1 MSMSMSTSSTTD
13 LLEVGRIGKPHGVRG
28 DTYVSFTSDV
38 ASRHEP
44 GSVMFVRTAS
54 GERRLV
60 VERSRPEKERHVVH
74 FEGVETREDAARLT
88 NAVLLAEPLDDGN
101 GELWVHRLIG
111 SSVVE
116 CSGTVRGTCVAVV
129 ANPAHDLLELDDGSL
144 VPVPFVVSCEA
155 GVTVIDPPEGLFG
168 LDDRADGIG

>member
-1 MSMSMSTSSTTD
+1 MSMSTSSTTD
-13 LLEVGRIGKPHGVRG
+13 LLEVGRVGKPHGVRG
-28 DTYVSFTSDV
+28 DTYVTFTSDV
-38 ASRHEP
+38 AARHEP

>member
-1 MSMSMSTSSTTD
+1 MPEM
-13 LLEVGRIGKPHGVRG
+13 LEVSRVGKPHGVRG
-28 DTYVSFTSDV
+28 DTYVTFTSDV
-38 ASRHEP
+38 AARHEP
-44 GSVMFVRTAS
+44 GSVLFVGGTGSA
-54 GERRLV
+54 RRLV
-60 VERSRPEKERHVVH
+60 IERSRPEKERHVVH

-116 CSGTVRGTCVAVV
+116 RSGTVRGTCVAVV

>member
-1 MSMSMSTSSTTD
+1 MSTSSTTD
-13 LLEVGRIGKPHGVRG
+13 LLEVGRVGKPHGVRG
-28 DTYVSFTSDV
+28 DTYVTFTSDV
-38 ASRHEP
+38 AARHEP